1 MAICQVTRA
10 HLLLPCCCS
19 SVLHA
24 GKDRTRRKANA
35 EWCNSGLILIIPV
48 LGNFRWDDHRS
59 RLADLC
65 PLFLRNVSPSWLCA
79 RAGALV
85 WGVQTSHPEPHL
97 TLGGL
102 WVLRDGSSH
111 LLWGKAGTAAAGVA
125 EPEDNPWH
133 FGDI

>member
-1 MAICQVTRA
+1 MSLI
-10 HLLLPCCCS
+10 P
-19 SVLHA
+19 
-24 GKDRTRRKANA
+24 GKCFPFLALCKG
-35 EWCNSGLILIIPV
+35 WCFGV
-48 LGNFRWDDHRS
+48 
-59 RLADLC
+59 
-65 PLFLRNVSPSWLCA
+65 
-79 RAGALV
+79 
-85 WGVQTSHPEPHL
+85 GVQTSHPEPHL